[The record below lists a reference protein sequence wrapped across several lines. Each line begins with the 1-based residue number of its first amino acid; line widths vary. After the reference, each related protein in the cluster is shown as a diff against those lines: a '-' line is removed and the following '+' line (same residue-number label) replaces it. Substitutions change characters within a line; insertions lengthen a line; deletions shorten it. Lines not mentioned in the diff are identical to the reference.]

1 MGWGGEIIGYS
12 FLNTFATTN
21 LKFAAVIFRYL
32 ITDVM
37 DTDLSYIIRSGQ
49 PITPSHVKFFLY
61 QTLRGLKYIH
71 SVGIVHR
78 DIKPKNLLISKTCDL
93 KICDFGL
100 ARLDKEHPGF
110 AVVYVH
116 YRLQTYLFSPLISR

>member
-1 MGWGGEIIGYS
+1 MSSVSSVVYR
-12 FLNTFATTN
+12 L
-21 LKFAAVIFRYL
+21 FRYL

-61 QTLRGLKYIH
+61 QVLRGVKYIH

-78 DIKPKNLLISKTCDL
+78 DIKPKNLLVSKTCDL

-110 AVVYVH
+110 AVIHLSDMSLVS
-116 YRLQTYLFSPLISR
+116 LFSKSTNP